1 MIALDPTQYRL
12 VLALAG
18 FAFVLAAWAPA
29 YTKRRPLS
37 LPMVLVTAGAL
48 VFALPWMPDV
58 DPHEHLVLTEH
69 LTEFGVIIAL
79 LGAGLKLDRP
89 IGLHRWGTTWR
100 LLGVSML
107 LTIAGTAVLGWA
119 VADLAPATALLL
131 GAILAPTDPV
141 LAADVQVGEPSVDS
155 PDGSP
160 DDTTETP
167 TDTTTDEST
176 DTSPDE
182 STDVS
187 PDESGPDGRA
197 SDHEAEDDVR
207 FSLTSE
213 AGLNDGLAF
222 PFVYAAIAMVA
233 DRSAGD
239 WVGSW
244 FLTDMVGRVAIG
256 VAVGWAIGKVL
267 GRLSFDPPG
276 RLVALSDAQDG
287 FVALAVTFIA
297 YGVTELAHG
306 YGFLAVFTAAVA
318 LRDSERGHS
327 YHRVLHDF
335 AGQVEQLFVVGLLI
349 LLGGAAAT
357 GLLADLTWS
366 GALIGLA
373 LIFVIRPVS
382 GHLGLIGSR
391 TTKRER
397 RAISFFGIRGV
408 GSIYYLAFAV
418 ERAEFEQADEVW
430 AIATFTILL
439 SILIHGVTATPVME
453 YLDRRR
459 ERRLGHTSSAPESL
473 RSPSPGPI
481 SRRSDVIMLH
491 AQTRSGSAS
500 TMPSVAEHCRQHR
513 DAVVD
518 AALRQVAE
526 AEHERRRTVAPVE
539 PVRAHAVDGDGAISR
554 AAAMTS
560 ASTTWSG
567 R

>member
-37 LPMVLVTAGAL
+37 LPMVLVTAGAV

-58 DPHEHLVLTEH
+58 DPREHLVLTEH

-100 LLGVSML
+100 LLGVSMI

-119 VADLAPATALLL
+119 VAGLAPATALLL

-141 LAADVQVGEPSVDS
+141 LAADVQVGEPSVDP
-155 PDGSP
+155 PDGAP
-160 DDTTETP
+160 DDTT
-167 TDTTTDEST
+167 DT
-176 DTSPDE
+176 

-187 PDESGPDGRA
+187 TDGSTDESGTD
-197 SDHEAEDDVR
+197 DHTNDHDAEDDVR

-233 DRSAGD
+233 HRSAGD

-244 FLTDMVGRVAIG
+244 FLTDVVGRVAIG

-318 LRDSERGHS
+318 LRNSERGHS

-335 AGQVEQLFVVGLLI
+335 AGQVEQVVVVGLLI

-357 GLLADLTWS
+357 GLLSDLTWS

-373 LIFVIRPVS
+373 LIFVIRPLS

-430 AIATFTILL
+430 AIATFTILA
-439 SILIHGVTATPVME
+439 SIVIHGVTATPVME

-459 ERRLGHTSSAPESL
+459 ARRLGHTDSAPDSL
-473 RSPSPGPI
+473 RSHL
-481 SRRSDVIMLH
+481 RDRS
-491 AQTRSGSAS
+491 A
-500 TMPSVAEHCRQHR
+500 
-513 DAVVD
+513 
-518 AALRQVAE
+518 
-526 AEHERRRTVAPVE
+526 
-539 PVRAHAVDGDGAISR
+539 GDQ
-554 AAAMTS
+554 M
-560 ASTTWSG
+560 
-567 R
+567 

>member
-1 MIALDPTQYRL
+1 
-12 VLALAG
+12 
-18 FAFVLAAWAPA
+18 
-29 YTKRRPLS
+29 
-37 LPMVLVTAGAL
+37 MVLVTAGAV

-58 DPHEHLVLTEH
+58 DPREHLVLTEH

-119 VADLAPATALLL
+119 VAGLAPATALLL

-141 LAADVQVGEPSVDS
+141 LAADVQVGEPSVDRRTRRRRTRQTPRPRPRPNPS
-155 PDGSP
+155 IGRVDRHLDGRA
-160 DDTTETP
+160 
-167 TDTTTDEST
+167 TDESGT
-176 DTSPDE
+176 
-182 STDVS
+182 
-187 PDESGPDGRA
+187 DGR
-197 SDHEAEDDVR
+197 SGEQEAEDDVR

-233 DRSAGD
+233 HRSAGD

-244 FLTDMVGRVAIG
+244 FLTDVVGRVAIG

-335 AGQVEQLFVVGLLI
+335 AGQVEQVVVVGLLI

-357 GLLADLTWS
+357 GLLSDLTWS

-373 LIFVIRPVS
+373 LIFVIRPLS

-430 AIATFTILL
+430 AIATFTILA
-439 SILIHGVTATPVME
+439 SIVIHGVTATPVME

-459 ERRLGHTSSAPESL
+459 ERRLGHTDSAPESL
-473 RSPSPGPI
+473 RSHL
-481 SRRSDVIMLH
+481 RDRS
-491 AQTRSGSAS
+491 A
-500 TMPSVAEHCRQHR
+500 
-513 DAVVD
+513 
-518 AALRQVAE
+518 
-526 AEHERRRTVAPVE
+526 
-539 PVRAHAVDGDGAISR
+539 GDQ
-554 AAAMTS
+554 M
-560 ASTTWSG
+560 
-567 R
+567 

>member
-37 LPMVLVTAGAL
+37 LPMVLVSAGA
-48 VFALPWMPDV
+48 VAFALPGLPDV
-58 DPHEHLVLTEH
+58 DPREHLALTEH

-119 VADLAPATALLL
+119 VAGLAPATALLL

-141 LAADVQVGEPSVDS
+141 LAADVQVGEPSVDR
-155 PDGSP
+155 PP
-160 DDTTETP
+160 DDHKDDET
-167 TDTTTDEST
+167 DDST
-176 DTSPDE
+176 DASSTAENGDE
-182 STDVS
+182 N
-187 PDESGPDGRA
+187 GN
-197 SDHEAEDDVR
+197 DHEAEDDVR

-233 DRSAGD
+233 HRSAGD

-244 FLTDMVGRVAIG
+244 FLADVVGRVAIG
-256 VAVGWAIGKVL
+256 VAVGWAIGKLL

-276 RLVALSDAQDG
+276 RLIALSDAQDG

-297 YGVTELAHG
+297 YGVAELAHG

-335 AGQVEQLFVVGLLI
+335 AGQVEQLVVVGLLI

-357 GLLADLTWS
+357 GLLSDLTWS

-373 LIFVIRPVS
+373 LIFVIRPLS

-430 AIATFTILL
+430 AIATFTILA
-439 SILIHGVTATPVME
+439 SIVIHGVTATPVME

-459 ERRLGHTSSAPESL
+459 ARRLGHTDSAPDSL
-473 RSPSPGPI
+473 RTHL
-481 SRRSDVIMLH
+481 RDRS
-491 AQTRSGSAS
+491 
-500 TMPSVAEHCRQHR
+500 
-513 DAVVD
+513 
-518 AALRQVAE
+518 
-526 AEHERRRTVAPVE
+526 
-539 PVRAHAVDGDGAISR
+539 AHDQ
-554 AAAMTS
+554 M
-560 ASTTWSG
+560 
-567 R
+567 